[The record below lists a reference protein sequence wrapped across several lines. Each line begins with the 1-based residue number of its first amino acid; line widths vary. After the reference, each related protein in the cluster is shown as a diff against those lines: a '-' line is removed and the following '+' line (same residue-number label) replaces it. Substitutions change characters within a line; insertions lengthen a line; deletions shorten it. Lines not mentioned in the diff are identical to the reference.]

1 MTRCETGQIIT
12 TNGETQQTQKQNIKN
27 YGTHFSGHGD
37 CDVWGTA
44 AAVAVETPG
53 GRRLASPRY
62 TLTRTLIDDQ
72 APARSPGQRPQTG
85 TVETG

>member
-1 MTRCETGQIIT
+1 MVR
-12 TNGETQQTQKQNIKN
+12 
-27 YGTHFSGHGD
+27 SGHGD

-53 GRRLASPRY
+53 GRRLAAPRT

-72 APARSPGQRPQTG
+72 APASLARSPGQWPQTG
-85 TVETG
+85 AVAVETG